1 LYRNVIKMRLALTA
15 YARTMQPLVMAAS
28 APVVRHF
35 LDIHAFH
42 KEAPNVAGAL
52 RRFRARVVLIQK
64 WWAQLKMIRRA
75 YISLFKERYW
85 HSFQSQ
91 VYQELAKEGAAKA
104 FALALAEGEAK
115 QAALGGRATITASK
129 DPNRPS
135 ETECPERIWLTNLA
149 KRSRAERSNGLV
161 VPETQTTSLKD
172 WQDIL
177 LEKLLEDPLPEWM
190 ISKILYEYIR
200 GMQRSHRNRVQKRG

>member
-1 LYRNVIKMRLALTA
+1 MGTAWLTRLATALFTTQMHHSLVELKSRKDYIQKKICSAGIIHQFFVMNLCRRRRRRLYRNVIKMRLALTA

-75 YISLFKERYW
+75 YI
-85 HSFQSQ
+85 
-91 VYQELAKEGAAKA
+91 
-104 FALALAEGEAK
+104 
-115 QAALGGRATITASK
+115 
-129 DPNRPS
+129 
-135 ETECPERIWLTNLA
+135 
-149 KRSRAERSNGLV
+149 
-161 VPETQTTSLKD
+161 
-172 WQDIL
+172 
-177 LEKLLEDPLPEWM
+177 
-190 ISKILYEYIR
+190 
-200 GMQRSHRNRVQKRG
+200 